1 MDLRELRSFCVAA
14 KLRSISKAA
23 EYLNI
28 GQPVVTTHVKKL
40 EQELGMVLFDRIKRP
55 IQLTL
60 PGRILAENAT
70 PLVES
75 IDSLAATTLEAQEYG
90 PINVACT
97 ADIVSHTLLRVV
109 SAFLDKYPHIHVR
122 IRSGTRE
129 EVLSMVEQGDTDLGI
144 VQHAERGQKFNYE
157 ALFLY
162 ERVLITPLNHPLL
175 GEPLQSLEQIALWPL
190 IMLARGTYTR
200 SLLEEQ
206 LRRKRVSYEIIIELE
221 SMDMIKRYV
230 ALGMGVSIGPR
241 LAIEPE
247 DHGTLGIVSLANF
260 LPVDQAGIVT
270 LPGKILSTPAG
281 KFISVMR
288 DTLKL

>member
-1 MDLRELRSFCVAA
+1 
-14 KLRSISKAA
+14 
-23 EYLNI
+23 
-28 GQPVVTTHVKKL
+28 
-40 EQELGMVLFDRIKRP
+40 
-55 IQLTL
+55 
-60 PGRILAENAT
+60 
-70 PLVES
+70 
-75 IDSLAATTLEAQEYG
+75 
-90 PINVACT
+90 
-97 ADIVSHTLLRVV
+97 
-109 SAFLDKYPHIHVR
+109 
-122 IRSGTRE
+122 
-129 EVLSMVEQGDTDLGI
+129 MVEQGDTDLGI

-206 LRRKRVSYEIIIELE
+206 LRRKRVRYEIIIELE

-230 ALGMGVSIGPR
+230 ALGIGVSIGPR

-270 LPGKILSTPAG
+270 LPGKILSTPAE